1 MLHTFELVLGNNRN
15 TTSLFFDI
23 FETEIAQL
31 WAEEIKKSY
40 PLYENDRFTQWP
52 KSKKDAE
59 YYESNLKYH
68 VNVINSYDKVIEL
81 ENYSQQEFLNILH
94 KHFEDLRGH
103 VDYSTGWYENAP
115 TGVQQS
121 VDKLN
126 ILIHEYEN
134 YLHKKDTKLN
144 PTIVT
149 TFKDR
154 PKYNLKDEHY
164 KYFTHRWK
172 FGTVYINYCEV
183 GKPLLDVF
191 KDQDEYVGKDAIR
204 PQSTYSAD
212 FMIKFGPSVPEEFAI
227 EKEKQFWKWFETKN
241 INVDRSK
248 AALGMIP
255 VAELKEENIDID
267 NLKDFDK
274 VVKCIV

>member
-1 MLHTFELVLGNNRN
+1 MHHTFELVLGNINN
-15 TTSLFFDI
+15 TVSLFFDI

-31 WAEEIKKSY
+31 WANEIKKGY
-40 PLYENDRFTQWP
+40 ELYENDRFTEWP
-52 KSKKDAE
+52 GSNKDETHYQSELKKHIDI
-59 YYESNLKYH
+59 
-68 VNVINSYDKVIEL
+68 INSYDKIIEL
-81 ENYSQQEFLNILH
+81 DNYNQQTFLNILH

-103 VDYSTGWYENAP
+103 VDYSTVWYNHAP
-115 TGVQQS
+115 AEIQES

-134 YLHKKDTKLN
+134 YLNEKDNTHKN

-154 PKYNLKDEHY
+154 PKYKLKSEHY
-164 KYFTHRWK
+164 KYFTHCWQH
-172 FGTVYINYCEV
+172 GTVYINYCEV

-191 KDQDEYVGKDAIR
+191 KDQDDHVGEDAVR

-212 FMIKFGPSVPEEFAI
+212 FMIKFGPSVPEEFAR
-227 EKEKQFWKWFETKN
+227 EKEKRFWQWFELQNLN
-241 INVDRSK
+241 IDRSR

-255 VAELKEENIDID
+255 VAQISQEIGINDLTGFN
-267 NLKDFDK
+267 K
-274 VVKCIV
+274 VIKCIV